1 MGLETSFNYIDDL
14 NPANPNGDPD
24 QVAQGDDH
32 LRGIKNAVL
41 GSFPNL
47 GQAAVTATSAVLNE
61 TVAVRIPIGGIIM
74 FNAAFSTIPANFQLC
89 NGTNGT
95 PDLTSSF
102 VYGTNLES
110 ELLDSG
116 GSADAVVVSH
126 THNGNTLSTGTE
138 SAHTHPVPTVTD
150 GGILQPGIYWSTTA
164 GAVGPTGTTS
174 AGSPHSHSVSGS
186 VSSTGVSATNAN
198 LPPYIKL
205 AYIQRMT

>member
-1 MGLETSFNYIDDL
+1 MGLETTFNYIDDL

-47 GQAAVTATSAVLNE
+47 GQAAVTATAAVLNE

-95 PDLTSSF
+95 PNMTDQF

-116 GSADAVVVSH
+116 GSADAVVASH
-126 THNGNTLSTGTE
+126 THADTFSIANESGHTHGVIVKGAAGSETGIIGDSQNLAVGANQPTTAG
-138 SAHTHPVPTVTD
+138 SAHTHAIN
-150 GGILQPGIYWSTTA
+150 GG
-164 GAVGPTGTTS
+164 
-174 AGSPHSHSVSGS
+174 
-186 VSSTGVSATNAN
+186 VSSAGVSATNAN
-198 LPPYIKL
+198 IPPYIKL